1 MASTQV
7 VTFAG
12 SSYTYTNS
20 TGKNVRF
27 IISYC
32 DINVTG
38 NASVALSCNGVTL
51 SSFTSQPGTNAGTYR
66 FGKNAATY
74 SDLFFTGSGVG
85 GAAAVAANNALG
97 TKSGTQISTGA
108 FAAPTEV
115 YVGAGQTLS
124 LIGSIIPGGTGSS
137 TIVFNAMIVT
147 ES

>member
-7 VTFAG
+7 VTFSG
-12 SSYTYTNS
+12 SSYTYTNN

-38 NASVALSCNGVTL
+38 NATVRLSCNGVQL
-51 SSFTSQPGTNAGTYR
+51 SSFTITGTYR

-124 LIGSIIPGGTGSS
+124 LIGSVPPGGTGSA
-137 TIVFNAMIVT
+137 TIIFNAMVVT

>member
-7 VTFAG
+7 VTFSG
-12 SSYTYTNS
+12 SSYTYTNN

-38 NASVALSCNGVTL
+38 NATVRLSCNGVTL
-51 SSFTSQPGTNAGTYR
+51 SSFTTTPSNVGTYR

-74 SDLFFTGSGVG
+74 RELTSGLG
-85 GAAAVAANNALG
+85 NAAATVAANNALG
-97 TKSGTQISTGA
+97 PVTQSIGGASGA

-115 YVGAGQTLS
+115 YVGAGQSLS
-124 LIGSIIPGGTGSS
+124 LIGSVPPGGTGSS

>member
-51 SSFTSQPGTNAGTYR
+51 SSFTPGNNGRTYR

-74 SDLFFTGSGVG
+74 SDLFFTGTANGA
-85 GAAAVAANNALG
+85 AAAVAANNALG
-97 TKSGTQISTGA
+97 PSNQSIGGVSSS